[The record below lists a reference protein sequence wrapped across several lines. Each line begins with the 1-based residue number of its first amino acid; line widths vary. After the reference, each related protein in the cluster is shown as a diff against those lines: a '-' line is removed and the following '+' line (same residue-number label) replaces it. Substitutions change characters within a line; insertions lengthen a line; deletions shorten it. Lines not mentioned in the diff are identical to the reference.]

1 MLDWSSTDP
10 TAAAEWLNG
19 QPKGPLNDEVLS
31 TFSSAI
37 VDVDPESAV
46 TWASTI
52 TDEAKRTENIST
64 LLQEWIAMDGDS
76 ARKWVSS
83 SKLSDDLKKKFG
95 PQ

>member
-1 MLDWSSTDP
+1 
-10 TAAAEWLNG
+10 
-19 QPKGPLNDEVLS
+19 
-31 TFSSAI
+31 
-37 VDVDPESAV
+37 V

-76 ARKWVSS
+76 ARKWVSG